1 LRFRRGGS
9 LDHPTPLVER
19 HSLWQSYTLL
29 RISTEGDDVPKLE
42 VEDVGTFDV
51 PENKRLVLAIEEDAG
66 VDILH
71 RCGSYARCTTCRIE
85 YLEGEPEKMTRAEVD
100 VLESRDLLGQVRLSC
115 QALCDH
121 DMKVRV
127 LMTVSSSGLDGP
139 GPHPESH
146 ITPEPEWVDK
156 PA

>member
-1 LRFRRGGS
+1 MVRRGGR
-9 LDHPTPLVER
+9 LKEGKLVP
-19 HSLWQSYTLL
+19 
-29 RISTEGDDVPKLE
+29 RIE
-42 VEDVGTFDV
+42 VEDAGTFDV
-51 PENKRLVLAIEEDAG
+51 EEGKRLVLAIEEDAG

-85 YLEGEPEKMTRAEVD
+85 FLEGEPEKMTRAELE
-100 VLESRDLLGQVRLSC
+100 VLESRDLLGEVRLSC

-127 LMTVSSSGLDGP
+127 LMTVESTGLDGP
-139 GPHPESH
+139 GPQPEPE

>member
-1 LRFRRGGS
+1 LWKERR
-9 LDHPTPLVER
+9 
-19 HSLWQSYTLL
+19 
-29 RISTEGDDVPKLE
+29 VPRLE
-42 VEDVGTFDV
+42 VEGVGAVDVEEG
-51 PENKRLVLAIEEDAG
+51 KRLVLAIEEDAG

-85 YLEGEPEKMTRAEVD
+85 YLEGEPEKMTRAEVE

-121 DMKVRV
+121 DVKVRV
-127 LMTVSSSGLDGP
+127 LMTVSSTGLDGP
-139 GPHPESH
+139 GPKPQPE

>member
-1 LRFRRGGS
+1 MPR
-9 LDHPTPLVER
+9 
-19 HSLWQSYTLL
+19 
-29 RISTEGDDVPKLE
+29 LE
-42 VEDVGTFDV
+42 VENVGTLDV
-51 PENKRLVLAIEEDAG
+51 EDGKRLVLAIEEDAG

-85 YLEGEPEKMTRAEVD
+85 YLEGEPEKMTKAELE
-100 VLESRDLLGQVRLSC
+100 VLKSRDLLGQVRLSC

-121 DMKVRV
+121 DMSVRV
-127 LMTVSSSGLDGP
+127 LMTVSSTGLDGP
-139 GPHPESH
+139 GPKPEPY

>member
-1 LRFRRGGS
+1 MPR
-9 LDHPTPLVER
+9 
-19 HSLWQSYTLL
+19 
-29 RISTEGDDVPKLE
+29 LE
-42 VEDVGTFDV
+42 VENVGAFDV

-71 RCGSYARCTTCRIE
+71 RCGSYAKCTACRIE
-85 YLEGEPEKMTRAEVD
+85 YLEGEPEKMTRGELE
-100 VLESRDLLGQVRLSC
+100 VLESRDLLGEVRLSC

-127 LMTVSSSGLDGP
+127 LMTVSSTGLDGP
-139 GPHPESH
+139 GPKPETG
-146 ITPEPEWVDK
+146 ITPSPEWVDK

>member
-1 LRFRRGGS
+1 M
-9 LDHPTPLVER
+9 
-19 HSLWQSYTLL
+19 
-29 RISTEGDDVPKLE
+29 PKLE
-42 VEDVGTFDV
+42 IEGAGTFDI

-71 RCGSYARCTTCRIE
+71 RCGSYAKCTTCRIE
-85 YLEGEPEKMTRAEVD
+85 YLEGEPERMTKAELE

-127 LMTVSSSGLDGP
+127 LMTVSSTGLDGP
-139 GPHPESH
+139 GPKPKPE
-146 ITPEPEWVDK
+146 ITPEPEWVEK

>member
-1 LRFRRGGS
+1 MPR
-9 LDHPTPLVER
+9 
-19 HSLWQSYTLL
+19 
-29 RISTEGDDVPKLE
+29 LE

-85 YLEGEPEKMTRAEVD
+85 YLEGEPEKMTRAEVE

-127 LMTVSSSGLDGP
+127 LMTVSSTGLDGP
-139 GPHPESH
+139 GPKPQPE
-146 ITPEPEWVDK
+146 ITPSPEWVEK